1 MFQRSIIA
9 FIYIHFLYSEEQQM
23 FSLPEVFKYILM
35 TVAFMKKKIVSLIC
49 FFFVSN
55 IIYVLYFNFA
65 ESEMK

>member
-9 FIYIHFLYSEEQQM
+9 FIYTHFLYSEEQQM
-23 FSLPEVFKYILM
+23 FSLPEVIKYI
-35 TVAFMKKKIVSLIC
+35 KKIVSLIC
-49 FFFVSN
+49 FFFVSD